1 MKIDM
6 LINVVSD
13 ALDANK
19 DYLAFCRELRTK
31 QGLLPKE
38 SIWIPSLSGN
48 DAHRLGELCERES
61 AKWSGVAQIC
71 HLMGLESDL
80 LIATVKSIKRWEA
93 HNGLYDRSLCLQIK
107 GVKDRVLRFLSNEN
121 CEDKYFHSTGR
132 LKPWC
137 EPKKA

>member
-13 ALDANK
+13 ALDANR

-31 QGLLPKE
+31 RGLLPKE

-71 HLMGLESDL
+71 P
-80 LIATVKSIKRWEA
+80 
-93 HNGLYDRSLCLQIK
+93 RS
-107 GVKDRVLRFLSNEN
+107 
-121 CEDKYFHSTGR
+121 
-132 LKPWC
+132 
-137 EPKKA
+137 

>member
-13 ALDANK
+13 ALDANQE
-19 DYLAFCRELRTK
+19 YLAFCRKLRK
-31 QGLLPKE
+31 KHGLLSKE
-38 SIWIPSLSGN
+38 SIWIPSLSGS
-48 DAHRLGELCERES
+48 DAYRLGELCKGES
-61 AKWSGVAQIC
+61 AGWSNVGQIC
-71 HLMGLESDL
+71 HLMGLDSDL
-80 LIATVKSIKRWEA
+80 LITTVKSIKRWEA

-121 CEDKYFHSTGR
+121 CEGKYFQSTGR

-137 EPKKA
+137 EPKKV